1 MGSRVAP
8 IVITMGSLGI
18 LVGTFWPWVASG
30 RRNRS
35 SYQIFEVVERL
46 GFAPGGAVGWGV
58 RLWPIVPLL
67 VVCASI
73 AAWYRRRL
81 ASAGL
86 AALGGLYAGGVGLA
100 MGSAPRSGL
109 VRVLGAPTFTAV
121 AAGVLLAGAVVELSS
136 VARDRM
142 SQAG

>member
-1 MGSRVAP
+1 LAAP
-8 IVITMGSLGI
+8 VMITVGSLGV

-46 GFAPGGAVGWGV
+46 GFAPGGAVGWGL

-81 ASAGL
+81 AAGL
-86 AALGGLYAGGVGLA
+86 LAGLGALYAGGVGLA

-109 VRVLGAPTFTAV
+109 VRVLGAPTFTAI
-121 AAGVLLAGAVVELSS
+121 ASGVLLAGAVVVLIGA
-136 VARDRM
+136 VRDRM
-142 SQAG
+142 SQAR